1 MSTITRP
8 LPPMASLSQR
18 QRRGMDCVWCGIT
31 LTAGIPV
38 DLGARPCH
46 TGEVTFSWYPRA
58 CPAHKGGLS

>member
-31 LTAGIPV
+31 LTAGIAV
-38 DLGARPCH
+38 DLGARPCRIADM
-46 TGEVTFSWYPRA
+46 TFSWYPRA
-58 CPAHKGGLS
+58 CRTHAEGQS